1 MLANKRI
8 NIKYRILVLIILAT
22 LFFTSNLYG
31 ENTMRPLYTL
41 NRALMKKLLPEIY
54 PTKKNEIVGIF
65 DFPVDNAIA
74 TNMLPGTNAV
84 TLISF
89 DEKKLK
95 VKYKTIAKNFKD
107 YVGGGETSYLPIFSE
122 DIIGYSQTRGF
133 NLLNIRT
140 KKNNYYS
147 IVGDTNYEIMDN
159 IVINSENKIFL
170 FDIDIMKSE
179 VTQSLLRIMDLSR
192 KKAQIISEKIIYGNI
207 YIKNSESTIFF
218 LNDNEIKATDINL
231 KEVDH
236 PFVQIFNKEKDRF
249 KEITELI
256 IHPNLPFAVFND
268 DEKEEMWMISWRE
281 DDIKNDKFLIKI
293 LGSESYSYQL
303 SYDGKWLQ
311 FDNFKEFI
319 IMPVNPDLPYF
330 LGKPI
335 LLGEIPRYPS
345 GKGVTAMTRNPSGF
359 VITER
364 QRDGLKKIN
373 ILKKWDFTEAEKLI
387 EKPE

>member
-1 MLANKRI
+1 
-8 NIKYRILVLIILAT
+8 
-22 LFFTSNLYG
+22 
-31 ENTMRPLYTL
+31 
-41 NRALMKKLLPEIY
+41 
-54 PTKKNEIVGIF
+54 
-65 DFPVDNAIA
+65 
-74 TNMLPGTNAV
+74 
-84 TLISF
+84 
-89 DEKKLK
+89 
-95 VKYKTIAKNFKD
+95 
-107 YVGGGETSYLPIFSE
+107 
-122 DIIGYSQTRGF
+122 
-133 NLLNIRT
+133 
-140 KKNNYYS
+140 
-147 IVGDTNYEIMDN
+147 MDN

-236 PFVQIFNKEKDRF
+236 PFVQIFNKEKERF
-249 KEITELI
+249 IKVTELA
-256 IHPNLPFAVFND
+256 IHPSLPFAVFND
-268 DEKEEMWMISWRE
+268 KRKEEMWMISWRE
-281 DDIKNDKFLIKI
+281 DDIKNDKSLIKI

-319 IMPVNPDLPYF
+319 IMPIDPDLPHF

-345 GKGVTAMTRNPSGF
+345 GKGVTAMTRKPSGF

-373 ILKKWDFTEAEKLI
+373 ILKKWDFTKAEKLI
-387 EKPE
+387 EKPEQQ